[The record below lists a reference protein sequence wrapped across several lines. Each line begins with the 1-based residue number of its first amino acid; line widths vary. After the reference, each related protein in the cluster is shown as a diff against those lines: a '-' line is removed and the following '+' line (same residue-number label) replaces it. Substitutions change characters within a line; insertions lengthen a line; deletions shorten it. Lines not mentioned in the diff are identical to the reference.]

1 MAGVEDVGCD
11 LEVQPVEV
19 GSSQAENG
27 LTSATEDGETV
38 EKNVSLSNGTEDDL
52 PAVMRDRSFSDEAPD
67 EKEDRLPADV
77 KDCWPPGVEEGLLH
91 HGMEEGYPDEE
102 GPSVGTE
109 EALAWNDRAADDM
122 AKVTVTTAEAIATA
136 AAAAAA
142 TTASDHPARS
152 SVPGKLSSVGIQYQL
167 AVSPFIKV
175 PLRDEPSSGLETGGV
190 VIDCPTVTS
199 SSAVDQPPPEVHLN
213 GEPFTTS
220 TPPPRQRTS
229 SDVLASPSQSPSYH
243 PWCRQFIESTS
254 VHHSLQENTEL
265 RDKLALFRAS
275 GWRLESSSPRQTG
288 NINQPKSSLLDAEK
302 EKTAK
307 SAAQLLP
314 ADHCEAGLEKTL
326 VFLNPSPVVFFC
338 FFFFCFFFCFF
349 LVFCLGFF

>member
-1 MAGVEDVGCD
+1 
-11 LEVQPVEV
+11 
-19 GSSQAENG
+19 
-27 LTSATEDGETV
+27 
-38 EKNVSLSNGTEDDL
+38 
-52 PAVMRDRSFSDEAPD
+52 
-67 EKEDRLPADV
+67 
-77 KDCWPPGVEEGLLH
+77 VEEGLLH
-91 HGMEEGYPDEE
+91 GMDEGYPDEE
-102 GPSVGTE
+102 GPSSVGTE
-109 EALAWNDRAADDM
+109 EALAWNDRAADDS

-142 TTASDHPARS
+142 ATTASDHSARS
-152 SVPGKLSSVGIQYQL
+152 SVPGELSSIGIQYQL

-175 PLRDEPSSGLETGGV
+175 PVVRDEPSSELETGGA

-326 VFLNPSPVVFFC
+326 VFLNPSPVVFFVFV
-338 FFFFCFFFCFF
+338 FFVFFCFCF
-349 LVFCLGFF
+349 VFCLGFFLNIFAQRREFLGFF

>member
-1 MAGVEDVGCD
+1 MAGVEAAGSD

-19 GSSQAENG
+19 GSSENG
-27 LTSATEDGETV
+27 LTSAIEDGETE
-38 EKNVSLSNGTEDDL
+38 EKNGSLSNGTKDDL
-52 PAVMRDRSFSDEAPD
+52 PAVMRDRSFSDEAPTEAD
-67 EKEDRLPADV
+67 GRLLDRLPADV

-91 HGMEEGYPDEE
+91 GMDEGYPDEE
-102 GPSVGTE
+102 GPSSVGTE
-109 EALAWNDRAADDM
+109 EALAWNDRAADDS
-122 AKVTVTTAEAIATA
+122 ATKVTVTTAEAIATA

-152 SVPGKLSSVGIQYQL
+152 SVPGELSPVGIQYQL

-175 PLRDEPSSGLETGGV
+175 PLRDEPSSELETGGAGN
-190 VIDCPTVTS
+190 DCPTVAS
-199 SSAVDQPPPEVHLN
+199 SSAVDQPSPPEVHLN

-220 TPPPRQRTS
+220 TTPPRQRTS

-275 GWRLESSSPRQTG
+275 GWRRESSSPRQTG
-288 NINQPKSSLLDAEK
+288 NTNQQKPSLMDAEK
-302 EKTAK
+302 EKTLK

-314 ADHCEAGLEKTL
+314 TDHCEAGLEKAR
-326 VFLNPSPVVFFC
+326 V
-338 FFFFCFFFCFF
+338 
-349 LVFCLGFF
+349 